1 MNKVI
6 SKAFERSKFIAL
18 KYVKDIDIAE
28 EVAQLSTIQLYL
40 NFDKIDK
47 TKINS
52 WLFAVTRNLCL
63 DILKKQ
69 NETIEILVDPLNL
82 SKAIAYTQIGINE
95 ELDIDIYAFISQA
108 DKKLL
113 KKYYN
118 QNVPIFKLAQD
129 FKIKESKLK
138 QKIHSLENEIKL
150 FHLITSDVIYFKPIT
165 NTKLAKK
172 IDNLIKALVKALQ
185 NNNLA
190 SMRRYCKGAIIHDS
204 IKKIKIKSYEAC
216 KIKVIED
223 NNYEMVVGYLDF
235 ENRIRVFFINFSITK
250 SGNIQV
256 LEMPILPKRVLVIDK
271 KHVAHQNP
279 TKELTNRKGVYNNKL
294 GTIDEMKDKGIA
306 KVIQTEDD
314 FS

>member
-1 MNKVI
+1 MDKVI
-6 SKAFERSKFIAL
+6 SKTFERSKFIAL
-18 KYVKDIDIAE
+18 KYVKNIDVAE

-40 NFDKIDK
+40 NYDKIDK

-69 NETIEILVDPLNL
+69 NKTKEILVDPLNL
-82 SKAIAYTQIGINE
+82 SKSIAYTQIEINE

-118 QNVPIFKLAQD
+118 QNVPLPKLAQD
-129 FKIKESKLK
+129 FKIKESRLK

-172 IDNLIKALVKALQ
+172 INNLIKALVKALQ

-190 SMRRYCKGAIIHDS
+190 SMRRYCKEAIIHDS

-223 NNYEMVVGYLDF
+223 NNYNIIIVYLNF
-235 ENRIRVFFINFSITK
+235 EEQLRVFNIRFTITK

-271 KHVAHQNP
+271 RYVDPQNP

-306 KVIQTEDD
+306 KVIQREDD